1 MDETLT
7 FSTEEH
13 VEDAFVAYLQSVLPP
28 GVFVGASYST
38 VEYVEPGV
46 YIGFIDP
53 ENVSEDGGFSG
64 HITGMVSVLVRVH
77 ADIDSNDALKSSRQ
91 QFAELRSRV
100 IYHLAQDNLR
110 ELLNANIST
119 HASIDKATIEGRR
132 RTVDVESNAFEAV
145 IMLGVIARPV
155 DA

>member
-7 FSTEEH
+7 FQTEEH
-13 VEDAFVAYLQSVLPP
+13 TEDAFVAYLTSVLPAT
-28 GVFVGASYST
+28 VYVGRSFTTAQ
-38 VEYVEPGV
+38 YVEPGV
-46 YIGFIDP
+46 YVSFIDP
-53 ENVSEDGGFSG
+53 ENVSEDGGFTG
-64 HITGMVSVLVRVH
+64 HIEGLVQILIRVH
-77 ADIDSNDALKSSRQ
+77 ANIDSNDELKTAAQ

-110 ELLNANIST
+110 ELLNNHISP
-119 HASIDKATIEGRR
+119 HASIDKATLEGRKR
-132 RTVDVESNAFEAV
+132 GVDPESNSFEAI